1 MRLGALPVMLAMT
14 LFAISPASSAEECP
28 PGQYKVYF
36 EGKAYCQPY
45 PGGSGDSG
53 SATSK
58 PKLKHEPERK
68 KGFNRSQCLKD
79 CRAGCAQK
87 YPVAADLKRC
97 SAGCSS
103 GCAQ

>member
-1 MRLGALPVMLAMT
+1 MRLCTMAVTLMLAMT
-14 LFAISPASSAEECP
+14 MTVLPNSPSWSWGAKQGWGQGPCE
-28 PGQYKVYF
+28 PGVLIPDETKEKGY
-36 EGKAYCQPY
+36 YCFH
-45 PGGSGDSG
+45 G
-53 SATSK
+53 A
-58 PKLKHEPERK
+58 ERK

>member
-1 MRLGALPVMLAMT
+1 MRLVPVMLLLAMT
-14 LFAISPASSAEECP
+14 ITVLPNSPSWSWGGGKEGWGQGPCK
-28 PGQYKVYF
+28 PGVLIPDETKEKGY
-36 EGKAYCQPY
+36 YCLLP
-45 PGGSGDSG
+45 
-53 SATSK
+53 
-58 PKLKHEPERK
+58 EPERK

-87 YPVAADLKRC
+87 YHVAADLKRC